1 VETVDLRDADAACG
15 AKARHLGVLLRAG
28 LPVPEG
34 VVVTGRVTA
43 ADLRGAPWDQLLE
56 GAVAVR
62 SSAPG
67 EDGPDASFAGQL
79 RTELGARGSEDVA
92 AAVERCAT
100 SVTSDRVAAYVRR
113 TGSPLPERVPVI
125 VQRMVPADLAGVLVT
140 RDPLSGARVTVLE
153 ASWGLGPS
161 VVDGAVVPDTVRV
174 AADGTV
180 STRPGDKGVRL
191 DLTVGGLTRT
201 QVVGADRARAC
212 LTDPLARTLAGLGQR
227 CEELLGGPVDV
238 EWAMADGEV
247 RLLQARPMTALPAQ
261 GGPGAD
267 ASGTPEVRPDR
278 PGRPG
283 LTGTASSPGVAGGP
297 VRVVRDV
304 DGFSAVRRGDVLVC
318 RTTDPAWTP
327 LFGVV
332 AAVVTET
339 GGMLSHASI
348 VAREV
353 GIPAVVGVAGA
364 LDTLVDGTPVTVD
377 GDHGLVITEE
387 GTP

>member
-1 VETVDLRDADAACG
+1 MGTVDLRDADASCG
-15 AKARHLGVLLRAG
+15 AKAWHLGLLLRAG

-34 VVVTGRVTA
+34 VVVTGRVSA
-43 ADLRGAPWDQLLE
+43 DDLRGAPWDELLD

-79 RTELGARGSEDVA
+79 RTELGLRGPEDVA

-100 SVTSDRVAAYVRR
+100 SVTSDHVVAYARR
-113 TGSPLPERVPVI
+113 TGSPLPDRIPVI

-180 STRPGDKGVRL
+180 STRPGDKAVRL
-191 DLTVGGLTRT
+191 DLTPVGLART
-201 QVVGADRARAC
+201 PVVGADRTRPC
-212 LTDPLARTLAGLGQR
+212 LTDPLVRTLTDLGRR

-238 EWAMADGEV
+238 EWVVADGEV
-247 RLLQARPMTALPAQ
+247 RLLQTRPMTALPAA
-261 GGPGAD
+261 GASKTDVSGP
-267 ASGTPEVRPDR
+267 PE
-278 PGRPG
+278 GRSAHPG
-283 LTGTASSPGVAGGP
+283 LTGTASSPGVAAGP

-364 LDTLVDGTPVTVD
+364 LDALVDGTHVTVD
-377 GDHGLVITEE
+377 GDHGLVIPAEDTR
-387 GTP
+387 